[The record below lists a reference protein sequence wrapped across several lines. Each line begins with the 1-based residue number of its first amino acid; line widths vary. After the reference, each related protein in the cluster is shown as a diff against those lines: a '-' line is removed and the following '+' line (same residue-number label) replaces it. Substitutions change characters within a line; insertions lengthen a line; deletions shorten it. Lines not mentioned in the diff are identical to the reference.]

1 MDRTSIEDVIKGI
14 GVIIDDEINTPESPI
29 SRLVSSIETEGKI
42 PLVKYDAIPDDAA
55 IESMGNVSF
64 VVLDWK
70 FQNNSKLSIDGVFPG
85 AELTKDSSETVISF
99 LTSLLNKCFVPVFL
113 ITGQNYEEVKG
124 SLIENGLYNDT
135 EPNRIMLKAKGEISD
150 YSHLIDNIAA
160 WLHSNPSAFA
170 LKLWDKSA
178 VLSKN
183 RMFLDLYQ
191 ASPNWVHVILKC
203 MKEDANDNPKTINNE
218 FNVLLNNNFINR
230 IKDGNYYALNN
241 DEYEMPDK
249 EVIRQVLEGERFIKY
264 DSNNTPDISYLGD
277 LYKEK
282 DTDKYWVNIRAQ
294 CDLIREENPK
304 LLLIGGTEID
314 VENIIKPISIKL
326 SGGNNGNVLKINDNS
341 YNCNV
346 IAAYSKK
353 ERGLFNK
360 SFQDLKTSFEFSK
373 GEVLEKKKHSIIPCV
388 AGKTLLGFDYQD
400 FMVAEQSEMEGSYV
414 RIGRIIAP
422 YITKIQ
428 KNYTSYLIREG
439 LMAVPESL
447 LF

>member
-85 AELTKDSSETVISF
+85 AELTKDSSESVISF
-99 LTSLLNKCFVPVFL
+99 LTSLLNKCLVPVFL

-183 RMFLDLYQ
+183 SMFLDLYQ
-191 ASPNWVHVILKC
+191 ASPNWVHVILECLKD
-203 MKEDANDNPKTINNE
+203 DANNNPKTINNE
-218 FNVLLNNNFINR
+218 FNALLNNNFINR
-230 IKDGNYYALNN
+230 IKDENYYAIKN

-249 EVIRQVLEGERFIKY
+249 EVIRQVLEGERFIWY

-294 CDLIREENPK
+294 CDLIRNRDPE
-304 LLLIGGTEID
+304 LLLIRGKE
-314 VENIIKPISIKL
+314 IKL
-326 SGGNNGNVLKINDNS
+326 ENVSRPVFVEMTAGSNGNSLMINGTNYNCKALADCSEQYIGEFNESFKKINES
-341 YNCNV
+341 FIYN
-346 IAAYSKK
+346 
-353 ERGLFNK
+353 
-360 SFQDLKTSFEFSK
+360 K
-373 GEVLEKKKHSIIPCV
+373 GEVLENKTYSIIPCV
-388 AGKTLLGFDYQD
+388 AGKTLLQFRYRD
-400 FMVAEQSEMEGSYV
+400 FKVVKQSKMEASSE